1 MKKALRHYEYQC
13 NGYAIRHVSER
24 CIYTIEHPVTDER
37 YGFEHTLK
45 EARKFA
51 KSLPELY
58 PIRNEDDNRQTDYLH
73 KQMQVCN

>member
-1 MKKALRHYEYQC
+1 MGLTTPHKIKAIVKKVLRHYEYQC
-13 NGYAIRHVSER
+13 NGYAIRHVSES

-58 PIRNEDDNRQTDYLH
+58 PTSIH
-73 KQMQVCN
+73 IF